1 MISES
6 TAEATFLEQFQ
17 ELAVYL
23 GVEPKCPQQRSFW
36 RPLSCLFPVRS
47 APLSNGMRVSENH
60 PRKTHGF
67 WSKIGSGDSFGRCW
81 AQIVQDVFKSALNWW
96 PRAPFGCTWTL
107 CGACWAHF
115 QPAFDQMLLQLELRR
130 LTFSQFSR
138 KCVICVFRC
147 HSRAESLLLQV
158 PASKSEP
165 LATKSHTE
173 TLWRSRSSPA
183 EQ

>member
-1 MISES
+1 M
-6 TAEATFLEQFQ
+6 EQFQ

-23 GVEPKCPQQRSFW
+23 GVEPQCPQQRSFW

-60 PRKTHGF
+60 TRKTHSF
-67 WSKIGSGDSFGRCW
+67 FSKIGSGASFGQCW
-81 AQIVQDVFKSALNWW
+81 AQIVQDVPKSASNWR
-96 PRAPFGCTWTL
+96 PKAPFGSTWTL

-115 QPAFDQMLLQLELRR
+115 QPAFDKMLLQLELRR
-130 LTFSQFSR
+130 VTLSQFSR

-158 PASKSEP
+158 PASKSGP
-165 LATKSHTE
+165 LATKGHAVTV
-173 TLWRSRSSPA
+173 SRS
-183 EQ
+183 